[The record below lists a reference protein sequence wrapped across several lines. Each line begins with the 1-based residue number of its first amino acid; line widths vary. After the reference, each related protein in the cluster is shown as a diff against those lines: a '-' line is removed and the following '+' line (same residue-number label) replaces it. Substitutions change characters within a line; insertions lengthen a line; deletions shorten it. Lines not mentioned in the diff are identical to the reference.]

1 MRNIIGGFFFLPVFV
16 AVLGF
21 SAALALFKGEIFGF
35 SWDMA
40 RAICLG
46 GEEHEST

>member
-1 MRNIIGGFFFLPVFV
+1 MKHFIGAIFLVPVFV

-21 SAALALFKGEIFGF
+21 SAALALFKGEILGF

-40 RAICLG
+40 WAICFG
-46 GEEHEST
+46 AEEHEST